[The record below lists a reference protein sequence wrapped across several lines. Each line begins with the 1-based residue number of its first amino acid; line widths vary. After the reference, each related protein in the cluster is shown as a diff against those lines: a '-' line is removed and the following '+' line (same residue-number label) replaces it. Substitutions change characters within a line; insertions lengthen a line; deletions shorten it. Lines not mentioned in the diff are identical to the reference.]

1 MFCGGGGLR
10 GGGRGGHRGGGRG
23 HMFEDALPQP
33 PRLLF
38 YEAIALLLGDQTRR
52 SIPNVIGFIHSF
64 HTFFT
69 THE

>member
-1 MFCGGGGLR
+1 VVVAAFVVVAVEAIVVVAVDTCY
-10 GGGRGGHRGGGRG
+10 
-23 HMFEDALPQP
+23 ALPQR

-38 YEAIALLLGDQTRR
+38 YEAITLLLGDRTRR
-52 SIPNVIGFIHSF
+52 SIPNVIVFIPSF